1 MKVSYEGIGQLCAS
15 FTGSGLSV
23 GTPVKITAN
32 GTAAA
37 RRMLAPWT
45 ETDGFAFRGVRG

>member
-15 FTGSGLSV
+15 FAGSGLSV

-37 RRMLAPWT
+37 CIKGNELV
-45 ETDGFAFRGVRG
+45 GVVAAVSHGKDA